1 MFIGFRVTRRWVVNI
16 IVAAILARLFFM
28 GMDGVDRFSSD
39 WNRVT
44 GASMPGSSGVRDVVT
59 DMRSTLPSELDEF
72 VTRAE
77 ADASN
82 SRSLLDV
89 LKSAGI
95 EHADALLAV
104 TSDDNVNI
112 MTAQIA
118 KQLYHVP
125 HVVTRIYDPDKDAVL
140 RQMGLNTVC
149 PTMLTVAKIGSLLGE
164 TEEL

>member
-1 MFIGFRVTRRWVVNI
+1 MYIIIAGCGKIGANLVKTLSNE
-16 IVAAILARLFFM
+16 
-28 GMDGVDRFSSD
+28 GH
-39 WNRVT
+39 
-44 GASMPGSSGVRDVVT
+44 DVVVIDPNEESFAQLESGT
-59 DMRSTLPSELDEF
+59 NCLTITGMCIDE
-72 VTRAE
+72 
-77 ADASN
+77 
-82 SRSLLDV
+82 DV

>member
-1 MFIGFRVTRRWVVNI
+1 MYIIIAGCGKIGANLVKT
-16 IVAAILARLFFM
+16 LSH
-28 GMDGVDRFSSD
+28 DGH
-39 WNRVT
+39 
-44 GASMPGSSGVRDVVT
+44 DVVVIDPNEESFAQLESGT
-59 DMRSTLPSELDEF
+59 NCLTITGMCIDE
-72 VTRAE
+72 
-77 ADASN
+77 
-82 SRSLLDV
+82 DV

-164 TEEL
+164 TEVH

>member
-1 MFIGFRVTRRWVVNI
+1 MFISFRVTRRLVVNV

-28 GMDGVDRFSSD
+28 GMDGFDRFSND

-72 VTRAE
+72 VARAE

-89 LKSAGI
+89 LKSVAGM
-95 EHADALLAV
+95 ADASTTPDQPLPYGA
-104 TSDDNVNI
+104 
-112 MTAQIA
+112 AQ
-118 KQLYHVP
+118 QMESP
-125 HVVTRIYDPDKDAVL
+125 YDRYA
-140 RQMGLNTVC
+140 
-149 PTMLTVAKIGSLLGE
+149 E
-164 TEEL
+164 

>member
-1 MFIGFRVTRRWVVNI
+1 MFIGFSVTRKGVVLV
-16 IVAAILARLFFM
+16 IVAAILLRLFFM

-72 VTRAE
+72 VARAE

-89 LKSAGI
+89 LKSVAGM
-95 EHADALLAV
+95 ADASTTPDQPLPYGA
-104 TSDDNVNI
+104 
-112 MTAQIA
+112 AQ
-118 KQLYHVP
+118 QMESP
-125 HVVTRIYDPDKDAVL
+125 YDRYA
-140 RQMGLNTVC
+140 
-149 PTMLTVAKIGSLLGE
+149 E
-164 TEEL
+164 

>member
-1 MFIGFRVTRRWVVNI
+1 MYIIIAGCGKIGSNLVKTLSN
-16 IVAAILARLFFM
+16 
-28 GMDGVDRFSSD
+28 DGH
-39 WNRVT
+39 
-44 GASMPGSSGVRDVVT
+44 DVVVIDPNEESFAQLESGT
-59 DMRSTLPSELDEF
+59 NCLTITGMSIDE
-72 VTRAE
+72 
-77 ADASN
+77 
-82 SRSLLDV
+82 DV

-95 EHADALLAV
+95 EHADALCAV

-149 PTMLTVAKIGSLLGE
+149 PTMLTVATIGHLLGE
-164 TEEL
+164 TEEN

>member
-1 MFIGFRVTRRWVVNI
+1 MYI
-16 IVAAILARLFFM
+16 IVAGCGKI
-28 GMDGVDRFSSD
+28 
-39 WNRVT
+39 
-44 GASMPGSSGVRDVVT
+44 GANLVKTLSNEGHDVVVIDPNEESFAQLESGT
-59 DMRSTLPSELDEF
+59 NCLTITGMCIDE
-72 VTRAE
+72 
-77 ADASN
+77 
-82 SRSLLDV
+82 DV

-164 TEEL
+164 TEVH